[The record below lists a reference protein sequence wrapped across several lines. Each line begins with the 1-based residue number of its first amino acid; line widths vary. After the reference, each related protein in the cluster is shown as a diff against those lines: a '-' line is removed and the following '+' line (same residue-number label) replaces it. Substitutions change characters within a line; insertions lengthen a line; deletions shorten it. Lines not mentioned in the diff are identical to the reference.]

1 MSPIKKTE
9 ILQENLE
16 SLTFRRNWSPSG
28 WSCTSAGP
36 GLRRPERGPT
46 GAWRAAMHTNK
57 AHFQVSDRVHDYQER
72 LGLHATLPD
81 IQIAASVLLSK
92 ACVNSTYH
100 QSSSS
105 TTQRRESKQFSQ
117 SLVKRT
123 QTKTTTIHSLSTKRP
138 LWTIL
143 IFQIKKHSK
152 LIFLLTQ

>member
-1 MSPIKKTE
+1 MQPIKKTE
-9 ILQENLE
+9 ILQEHLE
-16 SLTFRRNWSPSG
+16 SLTFRRNWSPAG

-36 GLRRPERGPT
+36 GLRRPERGPA
-46 GAWRAAMHTNK
+46 GAQRAAIYTNK
-57 AHFQVSDRVHDYQER
+57 VHFQVSDRVHDYQEH
-72 LGLHATLPD
+72 LGLYATLPN
-81 IQIAASVLLSK
+81 IKIAASALLSK

-100 QSSSS
+100 QSSSG

-143 IFQIKKHSK
+143 IFQIKNVAK
-152 LIFLLTQ
+152 